1 MIGYMTG
8 GPTRLGTEERSSM
21 SRTTIQTFSFIAL
34 VVVITA
40 AFLWLLLPFY
50 GAILWAV
57 ILAILFN
64 PVQRRLVVRLGGR
77 RNVAAALSVLA
88 CIAIA
93 VIPASLIL
101 ASLAIE
107 AASVYRRIS
116 ASEVD
121 LSQIVAQVQG
131 VMPDFILDA
140 FAALNLGSL
149 AEIQER
155 LLSMLSQTS
164 QILAAGALGFGQ
176 GTVQILISLAVMLYL
191 LFFLFRDGKSLAYR
205 VRKAI
210 PLDDRRTDHIVSKF
224 VSVVK
229 ATVRGNVVI
238 AVIQGSLG
246 GVTFWLLG
254 IEAPLLWGVVMAVL
268 SLLPAVGAFLVWA
281 PFAAYLLLTGDYT
294 RGIILLAVGALVIST
309 IDNLLRPILVGRETR
324 LPDYVVLISTLG
336 GLSLIGMNGFVLGPL
351 IAALF
356 IAVWSLFT
364 DDRLHPLDDNPPGEQ

>member
-1 MIGYMTG
+1 
-8 GPTRLGTEERSSM
+8 M

-40 AFLWLLLPFY
+40 AFVWLLLPFY

-64 PVQRRLVVRLGGR
+64 PLQRRLVVRLGGR

-121 LSQIVAQVQG
+121 LSQIVAQIQG

-140 FAALNLGSL
+140 LAALNLGNL
-149 AEIQER
+149 AELQER
-155 LLSMLSQTS
+155 LLSLLSQTS

-281 PFAAYLLLTGDYT
+281 PFAAYLLLTGEYT
-294 RGIILLAVGALVIST
+294 RGIILVAVGALVIST
-309 IDNLLRPILVGRETR
+309 IDNLLRPVLVGRETR

-364 DDRLHPLDDNPPGEQ
+364 DDIQHPLDDTPPGGE